1 MIHDPRWWSS
11 VPEALHGL
19 CGVVARVRVM
29 LASLRLAPDDVETRA
44 EVVRLAGSMVGHAD
58 RENWHALGDVAGP
71 LVRLL
76 STRRGGEPEL
86 TALELGFE
94 AVERLIAERLART

>member
-1 MIHDPRWWSS
+1 MM
-11 VPEALHGL
+11 V
-19 CGVVARVRVM
+19 
-29 LASLRLAPDDVETRA
+29 ASLRQVPEDVDTRA
-44 EVVRLAGSMVGHAD
+44 EVVRLAGSIVAHAD

-94 AVERLIAERLART
+94 AVERLIDERVARA